1 MNTVTFM
8 GNPLHLEGN
17 LPVVG
22 QKAPEFTV
30 CNNGLEPRSL
40 KDYAGKIVVLV
51 SVPSLDTPVC
61 DMEVRRFNKEAAAL
75 SDKVQILA
83 LSCDLPFA
91 QARWCGAA
99 GVQAVES
106 LSDYKDVDFGKN
118 YGVLIQELRL
128 LARAIFVV
136 APDGTLAYSQLV
148 PEVTNEPDYDAGL
161 TGPIHCSDASGLPSG
176 SPFFVSSLA
185 PESFLSL
192 SFSLRMQVREHCPSQ
207 IIEMLMEWHKTA
219 MSLGKDGLA
228 NAPRE
233 ACRVTSFSG

>member
-75 SDKVQILA
+75 SDKVRIVA
-83 LSCDLPFA
+83 VSCDLPFA

-99 GVQAVES
+99 GVQSVET
-106 LSDYKDVDFGKN
+106 LSDYKERSFGKD
-118 YGVLIQELRL
+118 YGLLIDELRL
-128 LARAIFVV
+128 LARAIVVV
-136 APDGTLAYSQLV
+136 APDGTVAYTQLV
-148 PEVTNEPDYDAGL
+148 AEVASEPDYDA
-161 TGPIHCSDASGLPSG
+161 A
-176 SPFFVSSLA
+176 LA
-185 PESFLSL
+185 A
-192 SFSLRMQVREHCPSQ
+192 V
-207 IIEMLMEWHKTA
+207 K
-219 MSLGKDGLA
+219 KLA
-228 NAPRE
+228 
-233 ACRVTSFSG
+233 

>member
-8 GNPLHLEGN
+8 GNLLHLEGN
-17 LPVVG
+17 LPAVG

-91 QARWCGAA
+91 QARWCGAV

-148 PEVTNEPDYDAGL
+148 PEVTNEPDYDAVL
-161 TGPIHCSDASGLPSG
+161 DA
-176 SPFFVSSLA
+176 VKKLA
-185 PESFLSL
+185 
-192 SFSLRMQVREHCPSQ
+192 
-207 IIEMLMEWHKTA
+207 
-219 MSLGKDGLA
+219 
-228 NAPRE
+228 
-233 ACRVTSFSG
+233 